1 MKPGRTGVETERVS
15 GSLPPARRV
24 WFAGL
29 LAIVML
35 VLAGAGYRIAAARV
49 GDPEP
54 IALPL
59 PLDSIP
65 YELDGWTGTDLEIQN
80 VTQEYM
86 KANFADDYVSR
97 RYVSSD
103 GRLWGNVYVV
113 YCSSRPAGLVGH
125 KPSICFVRSG
135 WISDGVS
142 QLEFE
147 STSGRQIECL
157 MHKFYRPMPDYRSVV
172 VLSFYVLNG
181 TITRDETDFANFWG
195 RRPNLSGDPAR
206 YVAQVQVSSYT
217 QEMAMAVIQGLADA
231 VLAYLPDEEGVVQAM
246 ADADADGPAQT
257 EGTGQSQ

>member
-1 MKPGRTGVETERVS
+1 MKSGRTGVETKRVS
-15 GSLPPARRV
+15 GSLSAAPRV

-86 KANFADDYVSR
+86 KANFADDYISR

-135 WISDGVS
+135 WISDGAS
-142 QLEFE
+142 QLELE
-147 STSGRQIECL
+147 STSGRRIECL
-157 MHKFYRPMPDYRSVV
+157 VHKFYRPMPDYRSVV

-181 TITRDETDFANFWG
+181 RITRDETDFANFWG

-217 QEMAMAVIQGLADA
+217 EEMATAVIEGLADTI
-231 VLAYLPDEEGVVQAM
+231 LAYFPDENGVVQAM
-246 ADADADGPAQT
+246 ADVDGPAQT
-257 EGTGQSQ
+257 DEETGRSQ